1 MKLGWGRM
9 PARMRLAFLFAVTLL
24 LPDVSSMSVYRSVE
38 TTDATSASVTSAPKE
53 TNIDIE
59 GDSSEVGLTPLDD
72 SPEFFASV
80 SPVTEESGTTLLN
93 IGKEETNE
101 ETGINLKEISEE
113 SDELESNTAEDGNAD
128 GWDELEELE
137 DAALDLVRLIVKRDA
152 EEDDEAEEPTPE
164 TVDEDDFS
172 FSDLVRV
179 LKPLIKAF
187 SNSESG
193 PPSPDDFFSWL
204 PALKDLLESS
214 KEPSTSKP
222 LANTVTR
229 PARMSS
235 FTTFPEPNLQI
246 APASPPEDSSAEPSV
261 KLSESEV
268 FPSLPVLE
276 EVATFVPPTI
286 PLPPQP
292 KPSKHYPSDAPPPED
307 VFY

>member
-9 PARMRLAFLFAVTLL
+9 PARMKLAFIFAVALL
-24 LPDVSSMSVYRSVE
+24 LPDVTSMSIYRSVE
-38 TTDATSASVTSAPKE
+38 TVGTTSASVTSAPKE
-53 TNIDIE
+53 TNVETE
-59 GDSSEVGLTPLDD
+59 GDSSELGLTPLDD

-80 SPVTEESGTTLLN
+80 LPATEEAGTTLLN

-101 ETGINLKEISEE
+101 ETGTNLKEIPEE
-113 SDELESNTAEDGNAD
+113 SDDMEVDTAEDVNPD
-128 GWDELEELE
+128 GLDELEELE
-137 DAALDLVRLIVKRDA
+137 DAALDLVRLFVKRDA
-152 EEDDEAEEPTPE
+152 EEEDEEEAEEPTPE

-172 FSDLVRV
+172 FSDLPRV

-187 SNSESG
+187 SSSESG

-214 KEPSTSKP
+214 KELSASKP
-222 LANTVTR
+222 IANTVTR
-229 PARMSS
+229 PAGMSS

-246 APASPPEDSSAEPSV
+246 APASSPAEPSAEPSAR
-261 KLSESEV
+261 LSESEI
-268 FPSLPVLE
+268 FPSLPILE

-292 KPSKHYPSDAPPPED
+292 SRRPPSYAPPPED